1 MATAGSIGCAQSREP
16 APAATQSAATSV
28 AVGAS
33 GTISAD
39 GPVASK
45 PGNVT
50 RKVVRQAELELEVAA
65 PGASQTAIE
74 RLAEQHGGYVVSAAR
89 DTDHDSAVDVRVT
102 LVVRVPE
109 AELTRT
115 IAELKRLGRG
125 VGSEH
130 ITSDDVTDEY
140 IDLTARISSQQKLE
154 QQYLE
159 ILKRAATVKDA
170 MDVQKEL
177 ADVRT
182 EIERLQGRQQL
193 LEKESAFSTLTVHL
207 YTAVPQIAVSATTFG
222 GTFRRA
228 WSDALTLSAD
238 MISGAIRLAGFLL
251 PILLLLGVPSAL
263 GLWGLLRIA
272 RALSARSRRL
282 QAEAMTASA
291 S

>member
-1 MATAGSIGCAQSREP
+1 MATVGGTGCAEAREP
-16 APAATQSAATSV
+16 APAAPQSVAAAV
-28 AVGAS
+28 AVGAN
-33 GTISAD
+33 GAASAD
-39 GPVASK
+39 GQVAAK

-50 RKVVRQAELELEVAA
+50 RKVVRQADLELEVAA
-65 PGASQTAIE
+65 PGSAQTAIE

-89 DTDHDSAVDVRVT
+89 DTDHDTAVDVRVT

-115 IAELKRLGRG
+115 IGEVKRLGRG

-159 ILKRAATVKDA
+159 ILKRAVTVKDA

-207 YTAVPQIAVSATTFG
+207 STAVPQIAVSTTTFG
-222 GTFRRA
+222 GTLRRA
-228 WSDALTLSAD
+228 WSDSLALSAD
-238 MISGAIRLAGFLL
+238 LISGAIRLAGFML

-263 GLWGLLRIA
+263 GIWVMVRIA

-282 QAEAMTASA
+282 QAEAMALSA